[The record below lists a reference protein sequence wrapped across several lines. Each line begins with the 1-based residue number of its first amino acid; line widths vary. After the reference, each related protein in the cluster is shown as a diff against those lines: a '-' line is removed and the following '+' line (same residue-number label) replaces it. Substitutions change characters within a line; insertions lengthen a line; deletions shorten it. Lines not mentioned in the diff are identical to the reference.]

1 MQERKQV
8 SLYLMSLEQAAKRT
22 GVDEW
27 KIFLQLSEEVG
38 SILTCRLMVYCGLY
52 IAALM
57 INSRFSH
64 IVYIRIEIITRFI
77 Y

>member
-57 INSRFSH
+57 INSGFSR
-64 IVYIRIEIITRFI
+64 IVYIRIEIITQFI